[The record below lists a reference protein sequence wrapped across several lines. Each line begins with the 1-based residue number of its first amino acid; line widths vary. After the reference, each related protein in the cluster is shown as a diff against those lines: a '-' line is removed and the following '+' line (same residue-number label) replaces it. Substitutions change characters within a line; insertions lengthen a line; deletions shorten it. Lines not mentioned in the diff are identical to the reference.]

1 MATNDDPANADGTT
15 ETPAPPGSGTTPGE
29 RIDTGAAPPAPD
41 PAPTETDGRT
51 DDGAIDPTPS
61 LSGLTRETAA
71 DAGVIDTGSG
81 DTSAR
86 AAVANAE
93 DKGTATTITDN
104 IRLGKTRESIA
115 FRLLWLLAAI
125 VAGYLLVSVI
135 FSQACW
141 QSSECDIKDAYAMAA
156 GSFATVFAALL
167 GLVGSVVGF
176 YFGSQSKT

>member
-1 MATNDDPANADGTT
+1 MATHEDQANPDGTT
-15 ETPAPPGSGTTPGE
+15 KPGTDP
-29 RIDTGAAPPAPD
+29 RLAAPAEGIDISSAPAAPD
-41 PAPTETDGRT
+41 PASTETDSPT
-51 DDGAIDPTPS
+51 DDSAIDATPS

-71 DAGVIDTGSG
+71 DVGVDTGAR
-81 DTSAR
+81 DVSAR
-86 AAVANAE
+86 AAVVNAE

-141 QSSECDIKDAYAMAA
+141 QSSTCDIKDAYAMAA